1 MIDFSPLWE
10 TMKEKGISQYD
21 LLNLG
26 IDKRALDR
34 LRNNKNIT
42 LLSLEKLCDILHC
55 TPNDIVMFTP
65 DEKSGDLG
73 TKNTAE

>member
-21 LLNLG
+21 LLNMG

-42 LLSLEKLCDILHC
+42 LLSLEKLCNILHC
-55 TPNDIVMFTP
+55 TPDSVIKFIP
-65 DEKSGDLG
+65 DDSEVVKN